1 MKRPGSALARVLP
14 FYYGWWVVMAV
25 AAITLIASEAPI
37 YCFSALVDPLEEE
50 FGWSRAAIG
59 AGPSIAAL
67 IAGLAMPVAGYLV
80 DRVGARPLLVA
91 GVMLIGGGFVAISRV
106 EALWQFYISVSV
118 VAVGL
123 SLAGPPVCAVAIAHW
138 FVKRRG
144 LALGIM
150 FAGAGASGVMVL
162 VLALLISLLGW
173 RTGEMIVGIAQL
185 AICIPLALTVR
196 HRPEE
201 MGVLPDGEPS
211 GLSQASGGPPPEAV
225 DGQSGSSDMGREE
238 GLTTGQALHTRSFWL
253 LATGLVLSY
262 VGAFAVIV
270 HVIPYLDESG
280 GFTEEG
286 AAMIAMG
293 VPFGSL
299 VGGLVFGWL
308 ADHLSKRWL
317 LAAAWILQGL
327 GILVFAAIHS
337 PWQAGVFLLVFG
349 PALGG
354 AFTLL
359 PALLP
364 EYFGLRAFGTIQGLL
379 MAAATLGGFA
389 GPIFAGAAYDVMESY
404 RLAFLL
410 LTLTTCI
417 GAVVIL
423 MMDRPRAWAR
433 EMVAAP
439 TA

>member
-1 MKRPGSALARVLP
+1 MERPTSALVRVVP
-14 FYYGWWVVMAV
+14 FYYGWWVVI
-25 AAITLIASEAPI
+25 AAATIILVASEAPI

-67 IAGLAMPVAGYLV
+67 MAGLAMPVAGYLV
-80 DRVGARPLLVA
+80 DRVGVRPLLVA
-91 GVMLIGGGFVAISRV
+91 GVALIGGGFVAISRV

-144 LALGIM
+144 LALGII

-162 VLALLISLLGW
+162 VLTLLISLLGW
-173 RTGEMIVGIAQL
+173 RTGEMIVGIGQL
-185 AICIPLALTVR
+185 AACIPLALTVR
-196 HRPEE
+196 HRPQE
-201 MGVLPDGEPS
+201 MGLLPDGEPPAPGEALTS
-211 GLSQASGGPPPEAV
+211 PPPEAV
-225 DGQSGSSDMGREE
+225 GGEGGGGGMGQEE
-238 GLTTGQALHTRSFWL
+238 GFSMGQALRTRSFWL
-253 LATGLVLSY
+253 LAAALVLTY
-262 VGAFAVIV
+262 VGGLAVII

-299 VGGLVFGWL
+299 VGGLIFGWL

-317 LAAAWILQGL
+317 LAVSWTLQGL
-327 GILVFAAIHS
+327 GILIFAAVHS
-337 PWQAGVFLLVFG
+337 PWQAAVFLVVFG

-379 MAAATLGGFA
+379 MTAATLGGFV
-389 GPIFAGAAYDVMESY
+389 GPILAGGVYDVTDSYRPAFLIMGLATLAAVPAVLMTRKPPPEVAKAAGALEV
-404 RLAFLL
+404 
-410 LTLTTCI
+410 
-417 GAVVIL
+417 
-423 MMDRPRAWAR
+423 
-433 EMVAAP
+433 
-439 TA
+439 

>member
-1 MKRPGSALARVLP
+1 MERSTSALVRVVP
-14 FYYGWWVVMAV
+14 FYYGWWVVI
-25 AAITLIASEAPI
+25 AAAIITLIASEAPI

-123 SLAGPPVCAVAIAHW
+123 SLAGPPVCAVALAHW

-144 LALGIM
+144 LALGIL

-173 RTGEMIVGIAQL
+173 RTGDMIVGIVQL
-185 AICIPLALTVR
+185 AVCIPLALTVR

-201 MGVLPDGEPS
+201 MGLLPDGEPS
-211 GLSQASGGPPPEAV
+211 GLSQASGSPPPEAV
-225 DGQSGSSDMGREE
+225 DGQGGSSDIGQEE
-238 GLTTGQALHTRSFWL
+238 GLTVGQALHTRSFWL
-253 LATGLVLSY
+253 LASALILTY
-262 VGAFAVIV
+262 VGGLAVIV

-293 VPFGSL
+293 IPFGSL

-308 ADHLSKRWL
+308 ADYLSKRWL
-317 LAAAWILQGL
+317 LAASWILQGL

-337 PWQAGVFLLVFG
+337 PWQAAVFLVMFG

-379 MAAATLGGFA
+379 MTAATLGGFA

-423 MMDRPRAWAR
+423 MMGRPSAWAR

>member
-1 MKRPGSALARVLP
+1 MR
-14 FYYGWWVVMAV
+14 FFYGWWVVLAT

-37 YCFSALVDPLEEE
+37 YCFSVLVEPLEEE

-67 IAGLAMPVAGYLV
+67 MAGLTMPVAGYLV
-80 DRVGARPLLVA
+80 DRVGARRVLVA

-123 SLAGPPVCAVAIAHW
+123 ALAGPPVCAVAIAHW

-162 VLALLISLLGW
+162 LLAFLIAVLGW
-173 RTGEMIVGIAQL
+173 RTGEMIVGIGQL
-185 AICIPLALTVR
+185 VTCIPLALTVR

-201 MGVLPDGEPS
+201 MGLLPDGEPPAP
-211 GLSQASGGPPPEAV
+211 GEALASPPPEAV
-225 DGQSGSSDMGREE
+225 GGEGGGGGMGQEE
-238 GLTTGQALHTRSFWL
+238 GLTTGQALRTRFFWL
-253 LATGLVLSY
+253 LAAALILTY
-262 VGAFAVIV
+262 VGGLAVIV

-293 VPFGSL
+293 IPFGSL

-308 ADHLSKRWL
+308 ADYLSKRWL
-317 LAAAWILQGL
+317 LAVSWILQGL
-327 GILVFAAIHS
+327 GILIFAAVHS
-337 PWQAGVFLLVFG
+337 PWQAAVFLVVFG

-379 MAAATLGGFA
+379 MAAATLGGFI
-389 GPIFAGAAYDVMESY
+389 GPIFAGGVYDVMDSY

-417 GAVVIL
+417 GAVVVL
-423 MMDRPRAWAR
+423 MMGRPPAR
-433 EMVAAP
+433 GAEAAHAP
-439 TA
+439 AA

>member
-1 MKRPGSALARVLP
+1 MERSTSALVRVVP
-14 FYYGWWVVMAV
+14 FYYGWWVVIAV
-25 AAITLIASEAPI
+25 AIITLIASEAPI

-144 LALGIM
+144 LALGIL

-173 RTGEMIVGIAQL
+173 RTGEMIVGIGQL
-185 AICIPLALTVR
+185 AVCIPLALTVR

-201 MGVLPDGEPS
+201 IGLLPDGEPS
-211 GLSQASGGPPPEAV
+211 GLSQASGSPPPEAV
-225 DGQSGSSDMGREE
+225 DGQGASSDMGREE
-238 GLTTGQALHTRSFWL
+238 GLTIGQALHTRSFWL
-253 LATGLVLSY
+253 LAVALILTY
-262 VGAFAVIV
+262 VGSLAVIV

-293 VPFGSL
+293 IPFGSL
-299 VGGLVFGWL
+299 LGGLVFGWL
-308 ADHLSKRWL
+308 ADYLSKRWL
-317 LAAAWILQGL
+317 LAASWILQGL
-327 GILVFAAIHS
+327 GILVFAAVHS
-337 PWQAGVFLLVFG
+337 PWQAAVFLVVFG

-359 PALLP
+359 PAILP

-389 GPIFAGAAYDVMESY
+389 GPIFAGAVYDVMESY

-423 MMDRPRAWAR
+423 MMGRPSAWAR
-433 EMVAAP
+433 EMAAAP
-439 TA
+439 AV